1 MMFSLCDG
9 MGFGAEAS
17 RESRR
22 IVELLETLL
31 ETGFAPR
38 SAFKLVNTVLL
49 LTGGEQHPAALDA
62 GCIDLYTG
70 ALEIFKLGAPGA
82 FVIGQEGIQVLEGRQ
97 VPAGALEQ
105 AEPVLLSRK
114 LWDGDRL
121 IMVTDGVLDALPGDD
136 KEQVMGQFLDSL
148 EEMPP
153 QDMAEHVLDFA
164 LSFVPGAR
172 DDMTVLAVQVWK
184 K

>member
-1 MMFSLCDG
+1 MMDYKKAGVDIEAGYKSVELMKEHVKKTMRAEVLGGLGGFSGAFSLAKIKE
-9 MGFGAEAS
+9 M
-17 RESRR
+17 
-22 IVELLETLL
+22 
-31 ETGFAPR
+31 
-38 SAFKLVNTVLL
+38 
-49 LTGGEQHPAALDA
+49 
-62 GCIDLYTG
+62 
-70 ALEIFKLGAPGA
+70 
-82 FVIGQEGIQVLEGRQ
+82 
-97 VPAGALEQ
+97 

-172 DDMTVLAVQVWK
+172 DDMTVLTAGIWK
-184 K
+184 KE

>member
-1 MMFSLCDG
+1 M
-9 MGFGAEAS
+9 
-17 RESRR
+17 
-22 IVELLETLL
+22 
-31 ETGFAPR
+31 
-38 SAFKLVNTVLL
+38 
-49 LTGGEQHPAALDA
+49 
-62 GCIDLYTG
+62 
-70 ALEIFKLGAPGA
+70 
-82 FVIGQEGIQVLEGRQ
+82 
-97 VPAGALEQ
+97 
-105 AEPVLLSRK
+105 
-114 LWDGDRL
+114 
-121 IMVTDGVLDALPGDD
+121 GDD